1 MFRELRASCS
11 PCIYQMHDFA
21 RTLSPTHTA
30 DADATVELSRVRGV
44 YGIRNQLATVSTSLD
59 KFSESEVELRRVGC
73 VNAVAHPSGVVT
85 QFTNV
90 LRCWAILKLVTTKWR
105 HCWKKVIIID
115 QNSHIKPLWC
125 LVSFHVVDRIR
136 RQSSWTSCEFC
147 LHRRRRRD
155 STVKSRRR
163 RRCEL
168 DITVDN
174 RDMDILILLCS
185 IFRASSAVFNDAVT
199 NNFIF

>member
-90 LRCWAILKLVTTKWR
+90 LRC
-105 HCWKKVIIID
+105 
-115 QNSHIKPLWC
+115 
-125 LVSFHVVDRIR
+125 
-136 RQSSWTSCEFC
+136 
-147 LHRRRRRD
+147 
-155 STVKSRRR
+155 
-163 RRCEL
+163 
-168 DITVDN
+168 
-174 RDMDILILLCS
+174 
-185 IFRASSAVFNDAVT
+185 
-199 NNFIF
+199 